1 MLDGDVI
8 FALSA
13 GTKKADVSAIGAFA
27 AEVVAEAVMHAV
39 KRAAPAGGLPGLFD
53 K

>member
-13 GTKKADVSAIGAFA
+13 GTGKADVSTVGAFA
-27 AEVVAEAVMHAV
+27 AEVMAEAIVRAV
-39 KRAAPAGGLPGLFD
+39 RMAAPAGGLPGLLQ